1 MAIPTAAQQAFDDR
15 EFGRA
20 PNGEVI
26 VSDFDR
32 GMVVAL
38 GGVIH
43 EVGPDEIPGYY
54 ADVVGVE
61 PAPGLP
67 GVQIIF
73 GNPDDAFVNYLLPQ
87 FVITR
92 NDVTPAMA
100 RWHPGT
106 VKYRAPKPGEQPIQV
121 TGPGGVVKTGYRRMV
136 QQEGAIPYDI
146 GYTLTIAHERR
157 GIQRDFGQK
166 MLRHAMKRFTPYFTI
181 VVIDSINDPRIYFG
195 TAEAATSNDEL
206 LDVSDR
212 MIGWTMSL
220 TVEAELD
227 FLDEREVQTAIR
239 VSSAFSIIP

>member
-1 MAIPTAAQQAFDDR
+1 MSIPDAVRQAYRDR

-20 PNGEVI
+20 PNGEVT
-26 VSDFDR
+26 VTDFDR

-38 GGVIH
+38 GGVIY
-43 EVGPDEIPGYY
+43 EVGPEEIPGYY
-54 ADVVGVE
+54 AAVVGVE

-73 GNPDDAFVNYLLPQ
+73 GNPDDAFANYLLPQ

-100 RWHPGT
+100 RFHPGT
-106 VKYRAPKPGEQPIQV
+106 MKYRAPKPGEQAVQI
-121 TGPGGVVKTGYRRMV
+121 TGPGGVVKTGYRKMV

-146 GYTLTIAHERR
+146 GYTLTISHERR
-157 GIQRDFGQK
+157 GIQRDFGMK
-166 MLRHAMKRFTPYFTI
+166 MLRHAMRRFTPYFTI
-181 VVIDSINDPRIYFG
+181 VVMDSINDQRIYFG

-206 LDVSDR
+206 LDVADR
-212 MIGWTMSL
+212 MIGWTVSL

-227 FLDEREVQTAIR
+227 FLDEREVATATR
-239 VSSAFSIIP
+239 VSPSWSIIP